1 MAIFKKEKKKNPS
14 DVPPIAPK
22 LQPMTPSINQ
32 TAPIAPD
39 IPNPFG
45 HEDTKPITKEINP
58 NAPQKDEPFFVRIDK
73 FNQAKDNFEDIS
85 RKLNSLD
92 RLMEKMDE
100 LKVKENKEIEEF
112 KKDTESIK
120 QTLTQVDKEIFSKL

>member
-1 MAIFKKEKKKNPS
+1 MAMFKKEKKKKS
-14 DVPPIAPK
+14 SSVPPISPK
-22 LQPMTPSINQ
+22 LPAMTPSINQ
-32 TAPIAPD
+32 SAPIMPD

-45 HEDTKPITKEINP
+45 KEETKPITKEINP
-58 NAPQKDEPFFVRIDK
+58 NAPQRDEPFFVRIDK

-85 RKLNSLD
+85 RKLNDLD
-92 RLMEKMDE
+92 KLIEKMDE
-100 LKVKENKEIEEF
+100 LKVKENKEIEDF